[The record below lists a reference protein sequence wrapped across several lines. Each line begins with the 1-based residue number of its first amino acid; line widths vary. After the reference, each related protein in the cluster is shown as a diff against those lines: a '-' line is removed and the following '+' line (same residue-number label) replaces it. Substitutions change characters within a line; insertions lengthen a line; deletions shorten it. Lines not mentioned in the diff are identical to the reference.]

1 MIDAKHVMRACTK
14 SFTAIGAFSLFINLL
29 MLSVP
34 LYTLQLFDRVLTSQN
49 VETLIL
55 LSVAVGI
62 ALLLLGFLE
71 VMRSRVMVRVSIWI
85 DRVLGPELLACGI
98 RNAPLI
104 NHKDSLQTLRDLSA
118 LRGFISGTGVFH
130 LFDSPWVPI
139 YVAVIFA
146 MHPLLGFIALFGAIL
161 LGILAWINELATRKA
176 LADANRLAIKVQN
189 SAESHARNAEVIEA
203 MGMLPRLV
211 EQWRKQSSIV
221 LSLQSIAS
229 DRAGLLAGLTK
240 MLRFTIQVTIMG
252 VGVSLAIQQKITPG
266 VMIAA
271 SIILGRALAPVEQ
284 MIGTWKGFVA
294 AREAYKRIHLRLSLP
309 SIERGAT
316 QLPTPEGQIIADRV
330 TFIPPGG
337 ETPSL
342 QGVSFHLEP
351 GEILGVIGPSAAGK
365 SSLARLLV
373 GVWEPRLGHIRL
385 DGADIYQWE
394 RENFG
399 RHVGYVPQD
408 VELFGGTV
416 KQNIARMDPNPDD
429 ADVIQA
435 AQLAE
440 SHNMILRLPHG
451 YDTQIG
457 EGGQSLSAGQRQRVA
472 LARALYGDI
481 KLLILDEPNANLDT
495 AGDRALMNAMR
506 HAKERKITT
515 VIIAHRPSI
524 LAEVDK
530 LLVLNEGKVAL
541 FGPRAEVMAKLN
553 NSNKVTQLP
562 SKTAHG

>member
-1 MIDAKHVMRACTK
+1 MIDARHVLRACTK
-14 SFTAIGAFSLFINLL
+14 SFAAIGGFSLFLNLL

-34 LYTLQLFDRVLTSQN
+34 LYSLQLFDRVLTSQN
-49 VETLIL
+49 VATLAL
-55 LSVAVGI
+55 LSIAVAI
-62 ALLLLGFLE
+62 ALLLFGFLE
-71 VMRSRVMVRVSIWI
+71 VMRSHVMVRISIWI

-118 LRGFISGTGVFH
+118 LRGFVSGAGVFH

-139 YVAVIFA
+139 YVVVIFF
-146 MHPLLGFIALFGAIL
+146 MNPFLGFIALFGAII
-161 LGILAWINELATRKA
+161 LGTLAWINELATRKA
-176 LADANRLAIKVQN
+176 LANANRLAIKVQN
-189 SAESHARNAEVIEA
+189 NAESHARNAEVIEA

-211 EQWRKQSSIV
+211 EQWRKQSAQV
-221 LSLQSIAS
+221 LAMQSIAS

-240 MLRFTIQVTIMG
+240 ALRFAIQVAIMG

-271 SIILGRALAPVEQ
+271 SIMLGRALAPVEQ
-284 MIGTWKGFVA
+284 LIGTWKGFVA

-309 SIERGAT
+309 ISERSAT
-316 QLPTPEGQIIADRV
+316 QLPTPEGEISVERV
-330 TFIPPGG
+330 TFVPPGS
-337 ETPSL
+337 EVPSL
-342 QGVSFHLEP
+342 QGVSFRLEP

-373 GVWEPRLGHIRL
+373 GVWEPRMGHIRL

-399 RHVGYVPQD
+399 KHVGYVPQD
-408 VELFGGTV
+408 VELFSGTV
-416 KQNIARMDPNPDD
+416 KQNIARMAPDLVD
-429 ADVIQA
+429 ADVIAA

-457 EGGQSLSAGQRQRVA
+457 ESGMSLSAGQRQRVA
-472 LARALYGDI
+472 LSRAFYGDI
-481 KLLILDEPNANLDT
+481 KLLVLDEPNANLDT

-506 HAKERKITT
+506 HAKQRGITT
-515 VIIAHRPSI
+515 IIIAHRPSI

-553 NSNKVTQLP
+553 NPNKVTQLP